1 MKKIFP
7 ALLLC
12 AALFSC
18 GDNKDKGQFKLG
30 GTVKNVPDQ
39 AVYLDQ
45 LFFTEQPPQVL
56 DTSEIKA
63 GKFQVE
69 GVAAEEGLY
78 RLRFEKLNSGFIF
91 INDKP
96 EITLEAD
103 VNDVSLEGPKF
114 NSPANIA
121 LKNLLLNIEGQR
133 KSLMAASALVD
144 TLKKQPGSDS
154 ALAAENVRLSAI
166 NNQFNEFIIK
176 FIDTTS
182 QPVVAMFA
190 VGYTQGVD
198 PTRLT
203 NVIPNLAKRFPTH
216 QGIAGIVTR
225 YNQMITAQSQPKPTN
240 TAIPT
245 VGSLAPDFSMADTEG
260 KAFSLSQLKGK
271 YVLVD
276 FWASWCGPC
285 RAENPN
291 VVAAYNKY
299 KNKNFTILG
308 VSLDDNKDKWLQAI
322 KADNLAWQHVSDL
335 KGWENATVKLYGYD
349 GIPYNVLLD
358 PQGKII
364 ATSLRD
370 AALHAKLGEVLK

>member
-1 MKKIFP
+1 
-7 ALLLC
+7 
-12 AALFSC
+12 
-18 GDNKDKGQFKLG
+18 
-30 GTVKNVPDQ
+30 
-39 AVYLDQ
+39 
-45 LFFTEQPPQVL
+45 VL

-133 KSLMAASALVD
+133 KNLMAASAIVD

-154 ALAAENVRLSAI
+154 ALAAENVRLAAI

-198 PTRLT
+198 PARLT

-225 YNQMITAQSQPKPTN
+225 YNQVITAQSQPKPTN